1 MKRILILSI
10 LIISLVSISCTRE
23 EPQFVKNMRVELV
36 LPSVFKPEV
45 KYANQEIVFTSS
57 VTTYRFTTNSMGV
70 VEIPE
75 IIPDEYTINTS
86 WELTGKQYKEL
97 ISGEELI
104 EDKAKVLVSSTLT
117 NVPVFSAEDIRMEL
131 ERVVLKSLLISKVYY
146 SGTKDNSNRNY
157 TADSFIEIY
166 NNSDEV
172 VYVDGKYLAVAE
184 SMSPVP
190 AYPAKD
196 NPGYIYARQ
205 ICKFPGNGTDFPIL
219 PGESI
224 VIAARS
230 ARDHRASA
238 STSVDLSNADFEV
251 KDSDGIGNPDVKALP
266 MHSSSTAL
274 KFLNLLSGGSNSIFI
289 FETDENVLDWPEY
302 YAPGKSS
309 GERFRRVPVE
319 TVIDGVEALKN
330 SAGTGPDI
338 TLKRLHDIVDAG
350 FTTITATSGY
360 VNESLERK
368 VSRIEDG
375 RYILQDTNNS
385 IEDFVIINGPTPRKY
400 DHPQLLKIR

>member
-1 MKRILILSI
+1 MKKIFFITILLLSM
-10 LIISLVSISCTRE
+10 VFVSCTRE
-23 EPQFVKNMRVELV
+23 EPQFIKNMRVELV
-36 LPSVFKPEV
+36 LPSHFKPHV
-45 KYANQEIVFTSS
+45 KYSDREIVFTSA

-86 WELTGKQYKEL
+86 WELTGREYKEL
-97 ISGEELI
+97 ISQEVLI
-104 EDKAKVLVSSTLT
+104 EDKAKVLITATLT
-117 NVPVFSAEDIRMEL
+117 NVPLFSAKDIRMEL

-157 TADSFIEIY
+157 IVDSFVEIY
-166 NNSDEV
+166 NNSDEI
-172 VYVDGKYLAVAE
+172 VYIDGKYLALAE
-184 SMSPVP
+184 SVSPA
-190 AYPAKD
+190 AYLAKD
-196 NPGYIYARQ
+196 NPGFIYTRQ
-205 ICKFPGNGTDFPIL
+205 ICKFPGNGTDFPVL

-224 VIAARS
+224 VIAARN
-230 ARDHRASA
+230 ARDHRTSA
-238 STSVDLSNADFEV
+238 SNSVDLSTADFEV
-251 KDSDGIGNPDVKALP
+251 KDTDGIGNPDVKALP
-266 MHSSSTAL
+266 VISSSTAI
-274 KFLNLLSGGSNSIFI
+274 KFLNLITGGPNALFL
-289 FETDENVLDWPEY
+289 FETDENILDWPENF
-302 YAPGKSS
+302 APGKSS

-319 TVIDGVEALKN
+319 TVIDGIEALRN

-350 FTTITATSGY
+350 FSNITATTGY

-368 VSRIEDG
+368 ISRIEDG

-385 IEDFVIINGPTPRKY
+385 TEDFVVINGPTPRKY